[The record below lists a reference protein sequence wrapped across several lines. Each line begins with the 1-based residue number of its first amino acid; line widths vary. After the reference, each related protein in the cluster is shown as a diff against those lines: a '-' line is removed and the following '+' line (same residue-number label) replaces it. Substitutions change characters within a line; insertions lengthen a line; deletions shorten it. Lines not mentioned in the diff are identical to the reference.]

1 MDSLYERNENEEEK
15 EKMLSGQLYDSNVDL
30 LERERNKAKEL
41 CNEYNSIKPSSKIE
55 RKNKLKQILGKIG
68 ENITVEPNFYCD
80 YGYNIEVGEN
90 FYSNHNLVI
99 LDPAKVTIGDNVFV
113 GPNCGFYTASH
124 PMDANA
130 RNRGLEYAKPI
141 TIGNNV
147 WIGGGVSIL
156 PGVTIGDG
164 AVIGAGS
171 VVVASIPANVLAAG
185 NPCKPIR
192 EIDEKKEG

>member
-1 MDSLYERNENEEEK
+1 M
-15 EKMLSGQLYDSNVDL
+15 
-30 LERERNKAKEL
+30 
-41 CNEYNSIKPSSKIE
+41 
-55 RKNKLKQILGKIG
+55 
-68 ENITVEPNFYCD
+68 
-80 YGYNIEVGEN
+80 
-90 FYSNHNLVI
+90 I

-124 PMDANA
+124 PMDAIT

-147 WIGGGVSIL
+147 WIGGGVTIL

-171 VVVASIPANVLAAG
+171 VVVASIPTNVLAAG